1 MLFCFFVWST
11 HWPHWCLLEYTFVVF
26 LSLQYFRCVLPVL
39 VAVLLSAICFQQ
51 SNTIESI
58 RFYEMLS
65 LCIEMIRWPFLPL
78 FPYQMCI
85 IAIQLGPDAFSCIL
99 GIVMMFQYFS
109 NVNKSWVILV
119 KDFLSQ
125 IVLVWIW
132 CQNCSSFRKW
142 TVKYVFSHVC
152 KHMYMCV
159 EANTNYL
166 PLMLSIL
173 FFNRGILTEPCC
185 H

>member
-1 MLFCFFVWST
+1 MPSWIYLC
-11 HWPHWCLLEYTFVVF
+11 CL
-26 LSLQYFRCVLPVL
+26 LSLQYFRCLRPML
-39 VAVLLSAICFQQ
+39 VAVLLSAICCQQ
-51 SNTIESI
+51 SNMIESI

-85 IAIQLGPDAFSCIL
+85 IAIQLAPDAFPCIS

-109 NVNKSWVILV
+109 NLNKSWVILV

-142 TVKYVFSHVC
+142 AVKCVYVCVFSHVC

-159 EANTNYL
+159 EANTSHL
-166 PLMLSIL
+166 SLMLSIL
-173 FFNRGILTEPCC
+173 FFNRGILTEPWC